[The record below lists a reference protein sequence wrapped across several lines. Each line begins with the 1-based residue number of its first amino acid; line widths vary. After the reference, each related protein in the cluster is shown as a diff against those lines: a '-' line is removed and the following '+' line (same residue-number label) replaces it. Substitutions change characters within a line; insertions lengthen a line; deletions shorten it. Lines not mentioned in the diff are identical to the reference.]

1 MDEWME
7 LCKKASTEQDPQKL
21 IALTR
26 EINRLLQEKQ
36 QQAEGNTK
44 SGKANRMDCSSMT

>member
-21 IALTR
+21 IALTT
-26 EINRLLQEKQ
+26 EINRLLREKQ
-36 QQAEGNTK
+36 ERAEGDTK
-44 SGKANRMDCSSMT
+44 SAKANRMDCSNMT

>member
-21 IALTR
+21 IALTT
-26 EINRLLQEKQ
+26 EINRLLREKQ
-36 QQAEGNTK
+36 ERAEGNTK
-44 SGKANRMDCSSMT
+44 PADANRMDCSGMT